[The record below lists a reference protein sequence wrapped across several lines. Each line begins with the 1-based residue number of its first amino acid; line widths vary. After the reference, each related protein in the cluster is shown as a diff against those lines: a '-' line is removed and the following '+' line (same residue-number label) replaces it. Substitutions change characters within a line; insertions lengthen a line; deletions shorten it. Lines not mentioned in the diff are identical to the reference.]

1 MKDNYI
7 IVLFKNKKKRKIIK
21 SYKTE
26 KKAKEKFEELL
37 KISNDIIFNK
47 KIENATECEYQLGL
61 LTKKTK
67 IEDSIF
73 YTDGLGRNIVVKVE
87 DPDYVFLDIKL
98 YNIEELI
105 FDWQTQNKIT
115 FNDFIKNYCNK
126 SDLKSIYTL
135 HNKICVQIDENV
147 SIFSFKDSDESD
159 RFLFTLEDYFIDNSR
174 SDAFFV
180 RDISTAQRKWIYNI
194 LENKGFNKKRLYR
207 LKTTFSKR

>member
-1 MKDNYI
+1 
-7 IVLFKNKKKRKIIK
+7 
-21 SYKTE
+21 
-26 KKAKEKFEELL
+26 
-37 KISNDIIFNK
+37 
-47 KIENATECEYQLGL
+47 L

-73 YTDGLGRNIVVKVE
+73 YTDGLGRNVVVKVE